1 MARNKPTN
9 LYPVKDR
16 AQANQVLAEIG
27 QLKRQVAA
35 INAALNDDIDRA
47 KAEAE
52 QKIAPLASRLDALE
66 NGLLAFAEY
75 NKDELFPKQR
85 SLDLVYG
92 VIGYRRSKELGT
104 MPKTTWKQVLGKL
117 KELGL
122 AAGIRTKEDVD
133 KEHLRTWPEER
144 LALVGC
150 RNIEKDSF
158 WYEVKEE
165 EIQKA
170 AV

>member
-1 MARNKPTN
+1 
-9 LYPVKDR
+9 VKDR

-122 AAGIRTKEDVD
+122 AAGIRTKEDWTRSTCGRGP
-133 KEHLRTWPEER
+133 KSAWPWWAAATSKRTASGTR
-144 LALVGC
+144 
-150 RNIEKDSF
+150 
-158 WYEVKEE
+158 
-165 EIQKA
+165 
-170 AV
+170 

>member
-16 AQANQVLAEIG
+16 TQANQVLAEIG
-27 QLKRQVAA
+27 QLKRQIAA

-52 QKIAPLASRLDALE
+52 QKIAPLASRMDAME

-85 SLDLVYG
+85 SLDLTYG

-104 MPKTTWKQVLGKL
+104 MPKITWKQVLGKL

-122 AAGIRTKEDVD
+122 SAGIRTKEDVD

-144 LALVGC
+144 LALIGC

>member
-1 MARNKPTN
+1 MARTKPTN

-16 AQANQVLAEIG
+16 IQANQVLAEIG
-27 QLKRQVAA
+27 QLKRQIAA

-52 QKIAPLASRLDALE
+52 QKIAPLSSRMDAME

-104 MPKTTWKQVLGKL
+104 MPKITWKQVLGKL

-122 AAGIRTKEDVD
+122 SAGIRTKEDVD

-150 RNIEKDSF
+150 RNVEKDSF